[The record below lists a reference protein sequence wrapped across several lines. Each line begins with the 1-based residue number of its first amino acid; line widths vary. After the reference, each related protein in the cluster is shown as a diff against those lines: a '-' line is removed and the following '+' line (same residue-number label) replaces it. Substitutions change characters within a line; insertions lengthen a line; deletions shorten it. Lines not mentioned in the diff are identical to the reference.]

1 MKTRIAYILC
11 ASALLTLSCNKAVE
25 PASVPEAGL
34 VTITASIP
42 DQCGTRVAAGDAET
56 GLSWSWEAGDK
67 IAVIGTMPSVFDI
80 DEGFQPQQA
89 SFTGKPVS
97 GDRFTIIYPGTVTS
111 VSGLEALT
119 WDAQV
124 QKGNDSKAH
133 LKYFAVLSDV
143 DAFDSFT
150 FGADWA
156 AAHGGAFRQGGVLTT
171 HSHSRRFRRS

>member
-11 ASALLTLSCNKAVE
+11 AAALLTLSCNKAVE

-89 SFTGKPVS
+89 WC
-97 GDRFTIIYPGTVTS
+97 R
-111 VSGLEALT
+111 
-119 WDAQV
+119 
-124 QKGNDSKAH
+124 
-133 LKYFAVLSDV
+133 
-143 DAFDSFT
+143 
-150 FGADWA
+150 
-156 AAHGGAFRQGGVLTT
+156 
-171 HSHSRRFRRS
+171 